1 MFYFINPDI
10 QIDQREQLF
19 AAGHCFRVT
28 RKVEVKD
35 PDFVKLFNYLNKK
48 DPPEEFEIDLEC
60 IDPRVNN
67 NWNRESSGSICKQ
80 PYSKKILHLFIFIYI
95 FNNISV

>member
-1 MFYFINPDI
+1 M
-10 QIDQREQLF
+10 
-19 AAGHCFRVT
+19 T
-28 RKVEVKD
+28 RKTEVKD

-80 PYSKKILHLFIFIYI
+80 PYSKKFLYLFIFIYI